1 MARISTETRFKAL
14 RTPSLNIKQEEIII
28 KIHAFTDV
36 WQDHLMIN
44 KDNWVRLDAQG
55 INSVPIVEEEEPVD
69 ET

>member
-1 MARISTETRFKAL
+1 MTSYD
-14 RTPSLNIKQEEIII
+14 LNLKHFSRQEEIII